1 MNLIYP
7 IMKYYTAEK
16 NEQSTAIHNADKYQI
31 IMLNEKNVLH
41 KNTYGI
47 ISFTKN
53 EAICS
58 GGTYVC

>member
-1 MNLIYP
+1 
-7 IMKYYTAEK
+7 MKYYTAEK

-58 GGTYVC
+58 GGIYVC